1 MPILTGCYNPGL
13 SERLPP
19 VILLLSFG
27 SGAAAL
33 IYEIVWFQLLEL
45 VVGSTA
51 VSLGVLL
58 ATFMGGTCLGSLLLP
73 RLVSSRLHPL
83 RAYAAIEAG
92 IAVLG
97 ILVLR
102 LTPFGYGLQGFLPRG
117 IVAAACL
124 LPPTLLMGATLPA
137 LARSLDEVSQLGFL
151 YGANLAGAVF
161 GCLLSGFYLLR
172 EYDVSTATHVAM
184 AINAAVAG
192 IAVFLSAVNRSL
204 TVAAQNRR
212 TEPPPLGSGAVY
224 LAIAISGLCALAA
237 EAIWTRMLGLL
248 FGASVYALAI
258 ILAVFLTGLGIGGSV
273 GALLCRS
280 LARPRLALGW
290 CQLLLAAAIAWT
302 AYNLSASLPY
312 WPINPQISSN
322 IWFTFELDLDR
333 AFWALLPPTLLWGA
347 SFPLALAA
355 AQLDDAL
362 DDPAKLMSRVY
373 AANTLGAIVGALAA
387 TLLLVP
393 RVGSQRAEQMLIA
406 LSTAA
411 GLLLVLRSSPKTECG
426 SMRPAPFA
434 PPRNSPAQ
442 PTPTRPDSPEL
453 PTARGAEPPLS
464 GFLKNSPAQPSPTRP
479 DSPEFPT
486 ARGAEPA
493 LSGLLKN
500 SPAQPSPTRPDSPEL
515 PTAREAEP
523 ALSGFLKNSPAQPS
537 PTRPGSPELPTA
549 REAEP
554 PPCGLPIRISHTWL
568 GHVAHAP
575 VRAVSRLF
583 STPSRDTVPE
593 PCVGTSAD
601 AARTGACATS
611 SRASVG
617 EKYGRTGTRLRWGLA
632 ALLAVGSSGFL
643 IRSVPPISKVL
654 IAYGRYAATWVG
666 KGDIV
671 YAGEGIDSSVAVSS
685 FPNGALTFHVAGK
698 IQASNVPRDMRLQRM
713 LGHLTT
719 LTAASPR
726 SVLVIGCGA
735 GITAGAVSIDPRVE
749 RETIVEIEPLVPQ
762 AAAAYFGEPNFD
774 VLRNPKV
781 QVRIDDGRH
790 YLLTSKEHF
799 DGITVDPLDPWVKGA
814 ANLYTE
820 EFLEAMKRSLNP
832 GGVVTMYIQLF
843 ETNLDAV
850 KSSLATFFEVF
861 PNATVWGNPYQGQGH
876 DMVLLGRVEP
886 LRIDLDEMEQRFG
899 YRESSSRIPQSLAEV
914 GIDSPVD
921 LFATY
926 AGRASDLT
934 QWLKGAAINRDRN
947 LRMQYLAG
955 LGLNLDDSAAI
966 YAGML
971 AYRRFPEDLFT
982 SAEGRVYSLR
992 EAIRRER

>member
-1 MPILTGCYNPGL
+1 MGRSVSPRTGCYNPGL

-19 VILLLSFG
+19 LILLLSFG
-27 SGAAAL
+27 SGVAAL

-73 RLVSSRLHPL
+73 RLVSPRLHPL
-83 RAYAAIEAG
+83 RVYAAIEAG
-92 IAVLG
+92 IGVLG

-102 LTPFGYGLQGFLPRG
+102 LMPIGYGLKGFLLRG

-151 YGANLAGAVF
+151 YGANIAGAVL

-172 EYDVSTATHVAM
+172 EYDVSPATYVAV

-192 IAVFLSAVNRSL
+192 IALALPAVNRSL

-212 TEPPPLGSGAVY
+212 TEPRPLGSGAVY

-248 FGASVYALAI
+248 FGASVYTLSI
-258 ILAVFLTGLGIGGSV
+258 VLAVFLTGLGIGSST

-280 LARPRLALGW
+280 LARPRLGLGW

-312 WPINPQISSN
+312 WPINPQISSD

-355 AQLDDAL
+355 ARLDDTL
-362 DDPAKLMSRVY
+362 DDPAKLLSRVY

-387 TLLLVP
+387 SLLLVP
-393 RVGSQRAEQMLIA
+393 WVGSQRAEQMLIA

-411 GLLLVLRSSPKTECG
+411 GLLL
-426 SMRPAPFA
+426 
-434 PPRNSPAQ
+434 
-442 PTPTRPDSPEL
+442 
-453 PTARGAEPPLS
+453 
-464 GFLKNSPAQPSPTRP
+464 
-479 DSPEFPT
+479 
-486 ARGAEPA
+486 
-493 LSGLLKN
+493 LL
-500 SPAQPSPTRPDSPEL
+500 
-515 PTAREAEP
+515 
-523 ALSGFLKNSPAQPS
+523 
-537 PTRPGSPELPTA
+537 
-549 REAEP
+549 
-554 PPCGLPIRISHTWL
+554 
-568 GHVAHAP
+568 
-575 VRAVSRLF
+575 
-583 STPSRDTVPE
+583 
-593 PCVGTSAD
+593 TSK
-601 AARTGACATS
+601 RF
-611 SRASVG
+611 
-617 EKYGRTGTRLRWGLA
+617 RWGMGLVT
-632 ALLAVGSSGFL
+632 ALLAVASSGLL

-671 YAGEGIDSSVAVSS
+671 YAGEGINSSVVVSS

-726 SVLVIGCGA
+726 AVLVIGCGA
-735 GITAGAVSIDPRVE
+735 GITAGAVSIDPRVQ

-814 ANLYTE
+814 ANLYTK
-820 EFLEAMKRSLNP
+820 EFLEAMKQRLNP

-850 KSSLATFFEVF
+850 KSSVATFFEVF
-861 PNATVWGNPYQGQGH
+861 PNATIWGNPYQGQGH
-876 DMVLLGRVEP
+876 DMVLLGQVEP

-899 YRESSSRIPQSLAEV
+899 YRDSSSRIPQSLAEV
-914 GIDSPVD
+914 GINSPVD

-926 AGRASDLT
+926 AGRGSGLT

-955 LGLNLDDSAAI
+955 LGLNLDDSVAI